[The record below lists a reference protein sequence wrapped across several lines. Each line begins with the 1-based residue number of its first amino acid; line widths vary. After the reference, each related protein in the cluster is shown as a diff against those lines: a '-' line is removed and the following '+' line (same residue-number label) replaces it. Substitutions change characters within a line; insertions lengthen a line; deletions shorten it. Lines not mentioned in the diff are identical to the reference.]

1 MHKTAREK
9 HDALARWLPQ
19 CRWFGYKRTSD
30 RDHRLRCID
39 SIVLPGHELRNE
51 PVQLE
56 MLGFHTDTA
65 EITCVA
71 PVQYT
76 RDQDGTLLCHDA
88 TQDECFHAWLL
99 EQVLERKVLQT
110 SCGSLRGHLIHTGLL
125 HDYDI
130 QRLAVS
136 PLGANASNTS
146 AHIRAFDS
154 DTVSTNYVA
163 KWFRTF
169 STGTHPESE
178 IGTYLAQKKWPNT
191 PTLVGWLE
199 YTPQREGQGG
209 TVATLHEF
217 IPRSTSLWDYSLDQL
232 SNHENGFDH
241 LLATVAEVG
250 KRTAGMH
257 KALTDTDSSSAFAP
271 VVPLLSDR
279 ETTANAMV
287 DHAQNVWNAVRV
299 AELSPSVRHRID
311 QVLSHHVLINDALR
325 KAVTSP
331 QTAAYIRVHG
341 DYHLGQ
347 ILITPE
353 NRRIEVIDFEGEPQ
367 KALTERRRRTSVCKD
382 LAGMSRSFDY
392 LCFQERFQAHRTG
405 TAQYSATEL
414 VRTFLEA
421 YEIESVGACFYS
433 DNEKDRMALFNA
445 FMLDKAIY
453 ELGYEIHY
461 RPDWIDVPLRALETY
476 LDTGS
481 LLHT

>member
-1 MHKTAREK
+1 MHETAREK
-9 HDALARWLPQ
+9 LDALATWLPQ
-19 CRWFGYKRTSD
+19 CRWFGYKRTPD
-30 RDHRLRCID
+30 IDHRLRCID
-39 SIVLPGHELRNE
+39 SIVLPRHESRNE
-51 PVQLE
+51 PVQIE
-56 MLGFHTDTA
+56 ILGFHIDT
-65 EITCVA
+65 EDIRYVA

-99 EQVLERKVLQT
+99 ELVLGKKTVAT
-110 SCGSLRGHLIHTGLL
+110 SCGRLRGHLIHTGLL
-125 HDYDI
+125 HNCNKQPLSI
-130 QRLAVS
+130 S

-146 AHIRAFDS
+146 THIRAFES
-154 DTVSTNYVA
+154 GAASTNYVA
-163 KWFRTF
+163 KLFRTF

-178 IGTYLAQKKWPNT
+178 IGTFLAQKEWPYT

-209 TVATLHEF
+209 SVATLHEF
-217 IPRSTSLWDYSLDQL
+217 IPESTSLWDYSLDQL
-232 SNHENGFDH
+232 SNHGNGFDS
-241 LLATVAEVG
+241 LLPTVAEVG
-250 KRTAGMH
+250 KRTAEMH

-271 VVPLLSDR
+271 VVPLLPDR

-299 AELSPSVRHRID
+299 AEVSPSVRHRID

-325 KAVTSP
+325 TAVTSP
-331 QTAAYIRVHG
+331 QMAAYIRVHG

-353 NRRIEVIDFEGEPQ
+353 SQRIEVIDFEGEPQ
-367 KALTERRRRTSVCKD
+367 KTLTERRRKTSVYKD

-392 LCFQERFQAHRTG
+392 LCSQARFQADRTG

-421 YEIESVGACFYS
+421 YETESEGACFYP
-433 DNEKDRMALFNA
+433 DNEKNRMALLNA
-445 FMLDKAIY
+445 YMLDKAIY

-461 RPDWIDVPLRALETY
+461 RPDWIDVPLRALETF

-481 LLHT
+481 LLRT